1 MTPKSSS
8 LANVKDLCRHY
19 GRLNLKLDNKVTTE
33 QKPDSG
39 ARRKKE
45 TKHHIFRAPEPGYSI
60 EEKSAIVTS
69 TFTIRQELNEATDS
83 TS

>member
-1 MTPKSSS
+1 MLKTFVDITAAQISSWIVKLLLNKSRIP
-8 LANVKDLCRHY
+8 AP
-19 GRLNLKLDNKVTTE
+19 E
-33 QKPDSG
+33 
-39 ARRKKE
+39 RKKE
-45 TKHHIFRAPEPGYSI
+45 TKHHISRAPEPGYSI

>member
-1 MTPKSSS
+1 MLKTFVDITAAQISSWIVKLLLNKS
-8 LANVKDLCRHY
+8 R
-19 GRLNLKLDNKVTTE
+19 
-33 QKPDSG
+33 
-39 ARRKKE
+39 
-45 TKHHIFRAPEPGYSI
+45 IPGYSI